1 DVTTSSRLN
10 PELGYLLTTH
20 VTGALT
26 TRPLVATRTHEV
38 FGSDE
43 PCCLAFRQLAQDAPA
58 RPLANGGVFL
68 HVVAED
74 YHLGR
79 LGLTR
84 GG

>member
-1 DVTTSSRLN
+1 MTTSSRLN
-10 PELGYLLTTH
+10 PELGYLLTSH
-20 VTGALT
+20 VTGAST

-58 RPLANGGVFL
+58 RPLAVGGVFL

-84 GG
+84 EG